1 MINLRNVVRGAITG
15 INNDITAV
23 LHKST
28 GYTVLPGGVQQ
39 KTYTDI
45 NLTIQVQPVS
55 SKDLAQFDWIT
66 QQDTVRAVYLNQR
79 ALGLVRY
86 DRLSGDVIEFDDN
99 GQTKQWRLVQPLE
112 QWSSWTKVL
121 VVMQ

>member
-15 INNDITAV
+15 INNDIPAV

-28 GYTVLPGGVQQ
+28 GYTVLPGGIQQ
-39 KTYTDI
+39 KTFTDI

>member
-1 MINLRNVVRGAITG
+1 MINLLNVVRGAITG
-15 INNDITAV
+15 INNDIHAV

-28 GYTVLPGGVQQ
+28 GYTVLPGGIQQ
-39 KTYTDI
+39 KTFTDI